1 MVLDTSAILSILLHE
16 RDGPELAEKVS
27 AARTRLVSAVSALE
41 AGIVA
46 AGKKGRGGRSD
57 LEGLLE
63 TLGVTVVD
71 FTAEQAQIALDA
83 WRRYGKGNH
92 PAALNIADCCVYALC
107 KTAGE
112 PLLFKG
118 DDFSRTDLQLVRS

>member
-1 MVLDTSAILSILLHE
+1 MS
-16 RDGPELAEKVS
+16 P
-27 AARTRLVSAVSALE
+27 VSALE
-41 AGIVA
+41 AGILA
-46 AGKKGRGGRSD
+46 SARKGRAGPTD
-57 LEGLLE
+57 VAQLLE

-71 FTAEQAQIALDA
+71 FSAEQARIALDG

-107 KTAGE
+107 KAADE

-118 DDFSRTDLQLVRS
+118 DDFSQTDLEIA

>member
-1 MVLDTSAILSILLHE
+1 MVVDTSAILAILLDE
-16 RDGPELAEKVS
+16 QDGPELAEKIS
-27 AARTRLVSAVSALE
+27 AARTRIMSPVSALE
-41 AGIVA
+41 AGIVGSA
-46 AGKKGRGGRSD
+46 KKGQLGGADVAR
-57 LEGLLE
+57 LLE

-71 FTAEQAQIALDA
+71 FSADQAGIALDG

-107 KTAGE
+107 KTVDE

-118 DDFSRTDLQLVRS
+118 SDFSQTDLKLVP